1 MHSNDIKKLMKLS
14 KKTTQTNE
22 RKGSGGGK
30 EGDKKPEDAG
40 NWKRKFK
47 QAMNIPNGLNNFMSV
62 LAEEEKINKTL
73 ISSFNSVQT
82 PDATP
87 DPHITFINY
96 LTTATPVIGFLQVC
110 FPATSVKIQSIIQ
123 NSKYDFILIDNL
135 IRVEHLNC
143 HLIIT

>member
-87 DPHITFINY
+87 DPHITVINAPAP
-96 LTTATPVIGFLQVC
+96 ATPLIGSLQSL
-110 FPATSVKIQSIIQ
+110 FPDTSVKLQSILH
-123 NSKYDFILIDNL
+123 NNKK
-135 IRVEHLNC
+135 
-143 HLIIT
+143 